1 MKKRIV
7 VTGGLGFIG
16 SHLCLRLLKEGCSV
30 LCLDDLSTGQASN
43 LRDLEAFPGF
53 EYRHLDIVN
62 PVLLDGP
69 IDGIFNLACPA
80 SPVHYQKDPV
90 KTLLTSVVGMRN
102 MLEVARQ
109 HHCTI
114 LQASTSEVY
123 GDPLEHPQGEEYHGN
138 VSPIGPRACY
148 DEGKRAAETLCM
160 DYHRRHGVSV
170 KIIRIFNTYGPR
182 MAADDGRVVSNFI
195 VQALKGEPI
204 TIYGTGA
211 QTRSFMYID
220 DLIDG
225 ILRMMQ
231 TNDIFTGPI
240 NLGNPKEYTIKE
252 LADSVIELTHSD
264 MPIVWHPLPV
274 DDPRCRKPETS
285 LAYQILNWKP
295 RTNLDVGLSL
305 TINYFRNFLKLE
317 NHEKTEVKR
326 LACLGA

>member
-43 LRDLEAFPGF
+43 LHDLEAFPGF
-53 EYRHLDIVN
+53 EYRHWDIVN
-62 PVLLDGP
+62 PVLLDSP

-123 GDPLEHPQGEEYHGN
+123 GDPLEHPQGEEYQGN

-170 KIIRIFNTYGPR
+170 KVIRIFNTYGPR

-204 TIYGTGA
+204 TIYGTGT
-211 QTRSFMYID
+211 QTRSLQYID
-220 DLIDG
+220 DLVEG
-225 ILRMMQ
+225 MLRMMAS
-231 TNDIFTGPI
+231 DEEVTGPV
-240 NLGNPKEYTIKE
+240 NLGNPEEYTVKE
-252 LADSVIELTHSD
+252 LAIKILGLTRSASKLTFCD
-264 MPIVWHPLPV
+264 LPS
-274 DDPRCRKPETS
+274 DDPKKRKADIT
-285 LAYQILNWKP
+285 LARHILGWSPQIHVEEGLNHTIAYFKQA
-295 RTNLDVGLSL
+295 LSA
-305 TINYFRNFLKLE
+305 TA
-317 NHEKTEVKR
+317 NHETR
-326 LACLGA
+326 RHHISA